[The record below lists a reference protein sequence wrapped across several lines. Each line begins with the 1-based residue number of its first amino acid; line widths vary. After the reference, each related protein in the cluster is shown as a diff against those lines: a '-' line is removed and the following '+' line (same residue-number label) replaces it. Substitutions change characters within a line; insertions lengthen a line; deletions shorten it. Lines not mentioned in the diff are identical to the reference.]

1 MESCLLLRSTDGRAA
16 AFCLKIMIDRRP
28 THQNRL
34 LIRTGKFIFFFPFL
48 LSDVFIGEFMGDAS
62 DRFAAQSRRTQ
73 SRPLLSHSD
82 GRHLLEFGQLS
93 RSYRDRRRAQ
103 VNIRPKPHAQ
113 SRTHNSLFHTRRVC
127 PNLFTII
134 IFSPSFFP
142 FGRSTVRQCLSIAV
156 YGAVLFLEQE
166 KIYSNK

>member
-34 LIRTGKFIFFFPFL
+34 LIRTGKIYFLFFSFL

-134 IFSPSFFP
+134 IFSPFFLSFRP
-142 FGRSTVRQCLSIAV
+142 FHGPPVFV
-156 YGAVLFLEQE
+156 YCGLWRRPFSRTRKNLF
-166 KIYSNK
+166 